1 LALVRL
7 TGGSEPDVVALTGE
21 DRLSAW
27 TARGRRLWTSK
38 EPLGGAAVTFP
49 MVSQSERR
57 DPQTLVGR
65 IRGRVLALPG
75 GPEGPEILV
84 FENMFP
90 AVAGVRTL
98 LPGVAPSLFTQ
109 GRMHR
114 LRWQDG
120 GFITLWRSSIT
131 EGYIADFA
139 MGPVDSDGVPKVVVG
154 VIPRGFNLNTLN
166 PLGRPRAQLVVYE
179 LP

>member
-1 LALVRL
+1 
-7 TGGSEPDVVALTGE
+7 
-21 DRLSAW
+21 
-27 TARGRRLWTSK
+27 
-38 EPLGGAAVTFP
+38 
-49 MVSQSERR
+49 
-57 DPQTLVGR
+57 
-65 IRGRVLALPG
+65 
-75 GPEGPEILV
+75 
-84 FENMFP
+84 
-90 AVAGVRTL
+90 
-98 LPGVAPSLFTQ
+98 
-109 GRMHR
+109 MHR

-166 PLGRPRAQLVVYE
+166 PLGRPRAQLIVYE